1 MIPSVTLKQPLQ
13 IKTNWILKIKKGIK
27 IIALVTLVALIVF
40 GACFAILPP
49 ISLPT
54 HRIYHHPSFA
64 TNQSSIIHL
73 QNNLPSYT
81 IAGQNIPPD
90 FSSPTTLFHEGTS
103 QTFEF
108 ILNNAHES
116 IDVSSVDSINEYF
129 AKAPLRNNNEQI
141 VFQELISVSHP
152 IDIIPFK
159 LKELSFQIHY
169 LAANIKK
176 RKIDTIAA
184 AAYVHQEIIRI
195 QPYEIKNNQNDAYA
209 LLWMNFILQ
218 MGGFKAFLPSF
229 DLHAKA
235 SMHDIKHPGSF
246 VSYIENCIKYRRG
259 QK

>member
-13 IKTNWILKIKKGIK
+13 IKTNGILKIKKGIK

-49 ISLPT
+49 ISVPT
-54 HRIYHHPSFA
+54 HRLYHHPSFA
-64 TNQSSIIHL
+64 TNQSSIIRL

-81 IAGQNIPPD
+81 NVVQNIPPD
-90 FSSPTTLFHEGTS
+90 FSSPTKLFQEGTS
-103 QTFEF
+103 QTLEF

-116 IDVSSVDSINEYF
+116 IDVSSVDSINEYL
-129 AKAPLRNNNEQI
+129 AKAT
-141 VFQELISVSHP
+141 
-152 IDIIPFK
+152 IIPFK

-195 QPYEIKNNQNDAYA
+195 QPYKIKNNENEAYA

-229 DLHAKA
+229 ALHAEA

-259 QK
+259 QNQ